1 MIEIYV
7 QLKKVQEETIKNKI
21 LKDKLKKR
29 RETLKNNLNLK
40 NNQLGNFQK
49 NKKSLLTASLN
60 IN

>member
-49 NKKSLLTASLN
+49 NKKGLLTVSLN

>member
-21 LKDKLKKR
+21 LKDKHKKR

-49 NKKSLLTASLN
+49 NKKGLLTVSLN